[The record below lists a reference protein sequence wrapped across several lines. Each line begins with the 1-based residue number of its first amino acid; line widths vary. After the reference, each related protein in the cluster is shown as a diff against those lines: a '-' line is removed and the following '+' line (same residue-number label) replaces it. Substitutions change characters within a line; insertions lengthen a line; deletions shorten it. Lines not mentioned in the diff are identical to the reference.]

1 MDEFGRAFSNVQVIV
16 SKATSETLV
25 TAQGTALSTLDTI
38 NNNNIASTTAT
49 TLNKIGGAID
59 TICINLGLGER

>member
-1 MDEFGRAFSNVQVIV
+1 MDEFARAFSSVQVIV
-16 SKATSETLV
+16 SKATSEALV

>member
-1 MDEFGRAFSNVQVIV
+1 MDEFGKAFTNVQLIV
-16 SKATSETLV
+16 SKATTDTLT
-25 TAQGTALSTLDTI
+25 TAQGTALSTLDTL

-59 TICINLGLGER
+59 TICINLGLGDK